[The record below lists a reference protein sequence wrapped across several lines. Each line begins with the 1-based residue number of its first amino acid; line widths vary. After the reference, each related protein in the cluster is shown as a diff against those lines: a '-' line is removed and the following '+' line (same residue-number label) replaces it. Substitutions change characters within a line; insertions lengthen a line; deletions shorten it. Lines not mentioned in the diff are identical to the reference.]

1 MCVGPFGGG
10 RPSAPP
16 PPPPLP
22 PAPPPPLPPSQITPL
37 PDPAPVETDINPQ
50 VREAKSKKTKNA
62 MTKGTREL
70 RIPLEGQVTT
80 QANTGANVGGLNK

>member
-1 MCVGPFGGG
+1 MCFFKAPKI
-10 RPSAPP
+10 PP

-22 PAPPPPLPPSQITPL
+22 PAPPPPAP
-37 PDPAPVETDINPQ
+37 PAPSGAVPDAAAVETDINPQ
-50 VREAKSKKTKNA
+50 VREAKSKKTRNA